1 MTPGSLNRRR
11 LCRNG
16 LIVAAGCAA
25 ELPLFGAARLLD
37 GNKSQ
42 QAEAKQIWTITNGII
57 SRTMSFAP
65 KTGLLTERLSDT
77 AMRTEYIP
85 AEKIPVYMSEEF
97 YFECNGQ
104 RCAGNGGDFELADAN
119 EAAHPDGRSLTIR
132 LRHKTIA
139 LDVSAVYRVYEGH
152 AAIRK

>member
-25 ELPLFGAARLLD
+25 EVPLFGAARLLD

-77 AMRTEYIP
+77 AMRTQYIT
-85 AEKIPVYMSEEF
+85 ADKITVYM
-97 YFECNGQ
+97 
-104 RCAGNGGDFELADAN
+104 
-119 EAAHPDGRSLTIR
+119 
-132 LRHKTIA
+132 
-139 LDVSAVYRVYEGH
+139 
-152 AAIRK
+152 